1 MVNEDVFKEII
12 GEERFS
18 IKPNQVC
25 VLILEF
31 HESKIF
37 VGHFV
42 EFKNRTKDRDAINLT
57 DVYRFADYLNP
68 KRWLHV
74 VSRQHQYQIS
84 TQSVIKFYIPK
95 EDLDLDACMKL
106 WS

>member
-25 VLILEF
+25 VLILKF

-42 EFKNRTKDRDAINLT
+42 EFKNRDAINLT

-74 VSRQHQYQIS
+74 VGRQHQYQIS

-95 EDLDLDACMKL
+95 EDLDVDTCMKRL
-106 WS
+106 F